1 MPFVTLLRDH
11 THAGTPHAVGARLH
25 VDAATADWLA
35 ALGVAQPAEHQT
47 LKSAAPA
54 AGEPAAAPARKHKPT
69 PPRIADTDT
78 TGDDHGQR

>member
-1 MPFVTLLRDH
+1 MPFMKLLRDH
-11 THAGTPHAVGARLH
+11 THAGTPYTVGARLH

-35 ALGVAQPAEHQT
+35 ALGVAELAEHPT

-54 AGEPAAAPARKHKPT
+54 VGEPAAAPARKHKPT
-69 PPRIADTDT
+69 SPRTADTDT